1 MKIEKRFF
9 MSGLLFLSAIYA
21 CGGASLPQGAQ
32 KIGHYEG
39 TFSSA
44 PLSGP
49 CQMDLYR
56 LPDGSGTFE
65 GSFQGMETDVFLTV
79 KGNMTGNHLEGTVFG
94 EDVFGGST
102 VSGDLSADENEVS
115 GTFSLNAPYSPR
127 EPGAPIESRG

>member
-1 MKIEKRFF
+1 VKIKKHLI
-9 MSGLLFLSAIYA
+9 MLGLLFLFAIYA
-21 CGGASLPQGAQ
+21 CSGASVPPGAR

-65 GSFQGMETDVFLTV
+65 GAFQGMETDVFLTL
-79 KGNMTGNHLEGTVFG
+79 KGTITGNHLEGTVMG

-115 GTFSLNAPYSPR
+115 GTFSLNAPYSPQGTWSAKR
-127 EPGAPIESRG
+127 K

>member
-1 MKIEKRFF
+1 MNTHRKLII
-9 MSGLLFLSAIYA
+9 SGLLFLVAIYGCA
-21 CGGASLPQGAQ
+21 GPSLPQGAQ
-32 KIGHYEG
+32 KIGRYEG

-44 PLSGP
+44 LLSGS

-65 GSFQGMETDVFLTV
+65 GAFQGMETDVFLTL
-79 KGNMTGNHLEGTVFG
+79 KGKMTGNHLEGTVFG

-115 GTFSLNAPYSPR
+115 GTFALNAPYSPKGTWVATR
-127 EPGAPIESRG
+127 K

>member
-1 MKIEKRFF
+1 MKTQKQMI
-9 MSGLLFLSAIYA
+9 SIGLLFVLAIYGCA
-21 CGGASLPQGAQ
+21 GPSLPQGAQ

-44 PLSGP
+44 PLSGS

-65 GSFQGMETDVFLTV
+65 GAFQGVETDVFLTL
-79 KGNMTGNHLEGTVFG
+79 KGKMTGNHLEGTVFG

-102 VSGDLSADENEVS
+102 VSGDLSADENKVS
-115 GTFSLNAPYSPR
+115 GTFALNAPYSPKGTWVATR
-127 EPGAPIESRG
+127 K

>member
-1 MKIEKRFF
+1 MKSEKRLIVL
-9 MSGLLFLSAIYA
+9 GLLLLMAIYA
-21 CGGASLPQGAQ
+21 CGGASLPQGTQ

-44 PLSGP
+44 PLSGS

-65 GSFQGMETDVFLTV
+65 GAFQGMETDVFLTL
-79 KGNMTGNHLEGTVFG
+79 KGKMTGNHLEGTVFG

-115 GTFSLNAPYSPR
+115 GTFSLNAPYSPKGTWSAKR
-127 EPGAPIESRG
+127 Q

>member
-1 MKIEKRFF
+1 MKIGKHFIQI
-9 MSGLLFLSAIYA
+9 GLLFLFVIYA
-21 CGGASLPQGAQ
+21 CGGASVPPGAK

-39 TFSSA
+39 TFNSA
-44 PLSGP
+44 LLSGS

-65 GSFQGMETDVFLTV
+65 GAFQGMETDVFLTL
-79 KGNMTGNHLEGTVFG
+79 KGKMTGNHLEGTVFG

-115 GTFSLNAPYSPR
+115 GTFSLNAPYSPTGTWSAKR
-127 EPGAPIESRG
+127 H

>member
-1 MKIEKRFF
+1 MNTHRQLI
-9 MSGLLFLSAIYA
+9 MMGLLFLLAIYG

-39 TFSSA
+39 TFTS
-44 PLSGP
+44 PLLSGP

-65 GSFQGMETDVFLTV
+65 GSFQGTEEDVFLTI
-79 KGNMTGNHLEGTVFG
+79 KGKMTGNHLEGTVFG

-102 VSGDLSADENEVS
+102 VSGDLSTDENEVS
-115 GTFSLNAPYSPR
+115 GTFSLNAPQSPKGTWVATR
-127 EPGAPIESRG
+127 K